1 MIVRYRPTVSRNRP
15 IFPVAAGN
23 RRVPGMMI
31 TMITS
36 ILRITEK
43 MTTTITKMTRKN
55 IPISNQD
62 LLRAGFM
69 VEQAKS
75 ATARVSIHHFSI
87 TGRAESID
95 ASLRLGS
102 LQIYRQSIDVFG
114 KSIDTLRLGLARP
127 AWRTALRAMPSAE
140 SLTFPSM
147 FRKNPSTDRCKR
159 QTISPNR
166 PTIVR

>member
-1 MIVRYRPTVSRNRP
+1 
-15 IFPVAAGN
+15 
-23 RRVPGMMI
+23 
-31 TMITS
+31 
-36 ILRITEK
+36 

-95 ASLRLGS
+95 
-102 LQIYRQSIDVFG
+102 IFG
-114 KSIDTLRLGLARP
+114 KSIDTLWLGLARP